1 MNRFLKINAFLT
13 IMFFV
18 SRSPIYA
25 ELLFTEMRLDTVMP
39 VLAKEFSFSYDF
51 KNVGN
56 TPVRILE
63 ISTSCSCTK
72 AEADKE
78 IYQPNEKGKI
88 SGTFEIGDRTGL
100 QSKKIFIE
108 TDDKTN
114 PKIILNLNLTI
125 PVLAEFRPKMLLW
138 RKGGSLETKT
148 LHVDTAREYGA
159 RIQKVS
165 CDNENFKINFA
176 PQKENT
182 DSCEVQ
188 ITPLSLNEVLKAEV
202 ELECITKN
210 KELKIYKLYLLVR

>member
-1 MNRFLKINAFLT
+1 MLKYLPIAL
-13 IMFFV
+13 FFV
-18 SRSPIYA
+18 FTNISFA
-25 ELLFTEMRLDTVMP
+25 ELQFSERKIDKVIP
-39 VLAKEFSFSYDF
+39 VLAKEFPFSYDF

-56 TPVRILE
+56 TPVRILK

-78 IYQPNEKGKI
+78 IYKPNEEGKF
-88 SGTFEIGDRTGL
+88 SGTFEIGDRIGL

-138 RKGGSLETKT
+138 RKSGSLKAKT

>member
-1 MNRFLKINAFLT
+1 MLKYLPIAL
-13 IMFFV
+13 FFV
-18 SRSPIYA
+18 FTNISFA
-25 ELLFTEMRLDTVMP
+25 ELQFSERKIDRVMP

-56 TPVRILE
+56 TPVRILK

-78 IYQPNEKGKI
+78 IYQPNEEGKI

-165 CDNENFKINFA
+165 CDNENFKINFT

-188 ITPLSLNEVLKAEV
+188 ITPLSLNEALKAEV

>member
-1 MNRFLKINAFLT
+1 MRFLILFLW
-13 IMFFV
+13 
-18 SRSPIYA
+18 
-25 ELLFTEMRLDTVMP
+25 LFI
-39 VLAKEFSFSYDF
+39 ANFSFATIIF
-51 KNVGN
+51 KNQIISD
-56 TPVRILE
+56 TILQVDSSFPFSFHFINNSSKSIKILN

-88 SGTFEIGDRTGL
+88 SGTFEIGDRTGF

-114 PKIILNLNLTI
+114 PKIVLNLNLTI

-138 RKGGSLETKT
+138 RKGANLETKT
-148 LHVDTAREYGA
+148 LHIDTAREYGA

-165 CDNENFKINFA
+165 CSNKNFKIDYT

-182 DSCEVQ
+182 DSCEVK
-188 ITPLSLNEVLKAEV
+188 ITPLSLNETSKSEV
-202 ELECITKN
+202 ELECITKE
-210 KELKIYKLYLLVR
+210 KEKKIYKLYLLVR